1 MHESIRNSKW
11 AFALVY
17 NPKPKMFQIQIISS
31 SSLYIQFLA
40 IHLQGFIDLQAL
52 KIRPHQ
58 QDGTD
63 DDQED
68 DGSNAAALQRYK
80 MVDARLR
87 RLCEKNLMVAAKFPN
102 RYMTNGQLG
111 ADRGMS
117 LELFLKSMTSTRSYS
132 PVKHM
137 LEPWKSWDCFMGILI
152 PVLSVVELVAP
163 CVLNMYNMH
172 GEYFQ
177 MWFSLFPSM
186 VYIQCQIQNNQHI
199 AYQESP
205 HLCLMYRLYNHLW
218 FPFNPC
224 RRSSCPRSAS

>member
-1 MHESIRNSKW
+1 MKASAIPNGLLHW
-11 AFALVY
+11 CTTQ
-17 NPKPKMFQIQIISS
+17 NPKCSKYKLYLLPHYIFNFLPSICKGSLISKPS
-31 SSLYIQFLA
+31 KSGLTSRM
-40 IHLQGFIDLQAL
+40 AL
-52 KIRPHQ
+52 MTIRRTMAATRLPCK
-58 QDGTD
+58 GTKWSTPD
-63 DDQED
+63 FA
-68 DGSNAAALQRYK
+68 GCVK
-80 MVDARLR
+80 
-87 RLCEKNLMVAAKFPN
+87 KNLVVAAKFPN
-102 RYMTNGQLG
+102 RYMINGQLG